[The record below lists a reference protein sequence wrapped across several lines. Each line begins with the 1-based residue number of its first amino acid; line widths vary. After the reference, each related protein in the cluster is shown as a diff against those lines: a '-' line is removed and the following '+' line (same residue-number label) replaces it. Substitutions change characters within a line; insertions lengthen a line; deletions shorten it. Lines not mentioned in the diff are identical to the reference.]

1 MGTVGQTYDAVRDD
15 ASSWEPAR
23 PAARPR
29 RGAHAA
35 PRVSG
40 WTPARIAAAV
50 LAGLVFLAG
59 LGVVLYPTVS
69 SWVNDRTQSRAVVDY
84 DGEVE
89 GLDPARVE
97 AIFAEAEA
105 YNERLASLAV
115 PSWVNDRTQSRAV
128 VDYDGEVEG
137 LDPAR
142 VEAIFAEAEAYNER
156 LASLAVPLVEYEQAE
171 GYEQAL
177 DITGTGIMGY
187 VEIPKID
194 VRLPI
199 YHGTSND
206 VLVQATGHFEG
217 TTLPIGGSGRHAV
230 IAGHRGLPSAVL
242 FTYLDKLVVGDR
254 FTVTVLDRVMTYEVD
269 QVKETD
275 PTQLEELAIVPGRDY
290 VTLLTLVVGDRFTV
304 TVLDRVMTYE
314 VDQVKETDPT
324 QLEELAIVPGRDYV
338 TLLTCTPYGI
348 NTDRLL
354 VRGVRVG

>member
-69 SWVNDRTQSRAVVDY
+69 
-84 DGEVE
+84 
-89 GLDPARVE
+89 
-97 AIFAEAEA
+97 
-105 YNERLASLAV
+105 
-115 PSWVNDRTQSRAV
+115 SWVNDRTQSRAV

-290 VTLLTLVVGDRFTV
+290 VTLLT
-304 TVLDRVMTYE
+304 
-314 VDQVKETDPT
+314 
-324 QLEELAIVPGRDYV
+324 
-338 TLLTCTPYGI
+338 CTPYGI

>member
-1 MGTVGQTYDAVRDD
+1 MGAVERTYDVTRGD
-15 ASSWEPAR
+15 ASPRADAR
-23 PAARPR
+23 SAARPR

-35 PRVSG
+35 PRASG
-40 WTPARIAAAV
+40 WTPSRIAAAV
-50 LAGLVFLAG
+50 LAGVMFLAG
-59 LGVVLYPTVS
+59 LAAVLYPTVS
-69 SWVNDRTQSRAVVDY
+69 SWVNDQTQSRAVVDY
-84 DGEVE
+84 DGAVE
-89 GLDPARVE
+89 GLDP
-97 AIFAEAEA
+97 
-105 YNERLASLAV
+105 
-115 PSWVNDRTQSRAV
+115 TQ
-128 VDYDGEVEG
+128 
-137 LDPAR
+137 

-156 LASLAVPLVEYEQAE
+156 LASLAVPLVEYEQAQ
-171 GYEQAL
+171 GYEQTL

-230 IAGHRGLPSAVL
+230 IAGHRGLPSALL

-269 QVKETD
+269 QIKEAD
-275 PTQLEELAIVPGRDY
+275 PS
-290 VTLLTLVVGDRFTV
+290 
-304 TVLDRVMTYE
+304 
-314 VDQVKETDPT
+314 

-348 NTDRLL
+348 NTERLL
-354 VRGVRVG
+354 VRGVRVA